1 MQRGK
6 EISER
11 HGERRRKRV
20 KWRERRERE
29 REEGNATHKS
39 LDRDTCTSLRAFS
52 LSLFSL
58 FSVGSLVHLLPS
70 TDEHRRQASRFMP
83 VRGITRGQLSLV
95 TVGGILDEGF
105 SRSLVG
111 CLTFKIL
118 PFVRPK
124 DSSLPLVAWD
134 VKALENDF
142 FLSRVYNKN
151 EAQLILENFRFQNEK
166 NVNNNTDTKILSV
179 CLTGSDRY
187 FMTWRYCF
195 IKLFLFWIIF
205 LSMISRE
212 K

>member
-1 MQRGK
+1 MQRTK
-6 EISER
+6 VSIVTPA
-11 HGERRRKRV
+11 H
-20 KWRERRERE
+20 
-29 REEGNATHKS
+29 
-39 LDRDTCTSLRAFS
+39 LLS

-166 NVNNNTDTKILSV
+166 NVNNNTDTKISSV

-187 FMTWRYCF
+187 FMTCRYCF

>member
-1 MQRGK
+1 MQRTK
-6 EISER
+6 VSIVTPAR
-11 HGERRRKRV
+11 LC
-20 KWRERRERE
+20 
-29 REEGNATHKS
+29 APS
-39 LDRDTCTSLRAFS
+39 LS

-95 TVGGILDEGF
+95 TVGGILDKGF

-142 FLSRVYNKN
+142 FLFRVYNKN

-166 NVNNNTDTKILSV
+166 NVNNNTDTKISSV

>member
-124 DSSLPLVAWD
+124 DSSLPL
-134 VKALENDF
+134 
-142 FLSRVYNKN
+142 RG
-151 EAQLILENFRFQNEK
+151 
-166 NVNNNTDTKILSV
+166 T
-179 CLTGSDRY
+179 
-187 FMTWRYCF
+187 
-195 IKLFLFWIIF
+195 
-205 LSMISRE
+205 
-212 K
+212 